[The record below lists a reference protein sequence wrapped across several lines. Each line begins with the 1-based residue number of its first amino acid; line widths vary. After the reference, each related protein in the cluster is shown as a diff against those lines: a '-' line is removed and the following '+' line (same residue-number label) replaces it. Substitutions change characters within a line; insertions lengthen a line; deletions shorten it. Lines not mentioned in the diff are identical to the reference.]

1 MNGSLTGASLPAI
14 GPRILSVKRDAD
26 AAQYILRCEPAEFE
40 QLLTVEG
47 AKVIESGPLSL
58 NEIFL
63 ELCRTSESTEEEMA
77 RV

>member
-1 MNGSLTGASLPAI
+1 VT
-14 GPRILSVKRDAD
+14 RDAD
-26 AAQYILRCEPAEFE
+26 ATRYILRCEPAEFE
-40 QLLTVEG
+40 QRLTAGG